1 MQLRVVE
8 SGKGQPE
15 MNRMKLGAKIGLG
28 FGVLILLALA
38 LGSVAVLNIRAVA
51 TTAERVANV
60 YMPQVKLASDL
71 ERDFLQAA
79 LGVTVYAYT
88 QDGKFLDLGKNA
100 LAEVKKNLK
109 DGEQLAGKSPDL
121 ASFREKTEKTGI
133 KINQFEQQLN
143 EATIRNYDLTR
154 NYVQL
159 KETDKFFKANA
170 SRFLSEQLSAL
181 KTDMNSG
188 DNSDKLLERLTNVS
202 LLYELIELGDRI
214 LLAASTAR
222 SEGDLRAIDGAEKTF
237 ESIDKRLDEL
247 RAITHS
253 EADLSLVENLGTAS
267 RLYKD
272 ALADLISIWPAVEDL
287 NKQRR
292 VTGSEVMALTR
303 DVHDAGLDDT
313 RKASDQTVTRVSF
326 STVIMI
332 SGLLLAIVIGVSIA
346 VFVIRAITKPIR
358 QVVRGLLEG
367 ADQVASASSQVASS
381 SLLLAEGASRQE
393 AALEAGSASLG
404 QIGSMTRQNADNA
417 LRANQ
422 LMQETSRLIFVASR
436 SMDQL
441 TSFMTEVTSASED
454 TQKIIKTIDQVAF
467 QTKILALNA
476 AVEAA
481 RAGQSGAGFAV
492 VADEVRNLAMRTA
505 GAAKSTAGLL
515 EHTVKQVK
523 EGYEL
528 VVRTNHEFAEVARSV
543 TSCGG
548 LVEEITAASRQQAGG
563 IDRVSTAVVEI
574 DKIVQQ
580 NAVSAEESA
589 SASEEMNAQA
599 EKMKGFVAELV
610 ALVGAGG
617 NGKGKQCASGIQA
630 KARAALHAVA
640 LDKIFSGLGK
650 SNGAAYGTEP
660 ADLV

>member
-1 MQLRVVE
+1 
-8 SGKGQPE
+8 
-15 MNRMKLGAKIGLG
+15 MNHMKLGAKVGLG
-28 FGVLILLALA
+28 FGVLMLLALT

-109 DGEQLAGKSPDL
+109 DGEQLAGRFPDL
-121 ASFREKTEKTGI
+121 ASFREKTEKTRI

-143 EATIRNYDLTR
+143 EATVKNYDLRR

-159 KETDKFFKANA
+159 QETDRFFKANA
-170 SRFLSEQLSAL
+170 SRFLSEQLNAL

-188 DNSDKLLERLTNVS
+188 ENADKLLEQLRKVS
-202 LLYELIELGDRI
+202 LLYELTELGNRI

-237 ESIDKRLDEL
+237 ESIDKRLDAL

-253 EADLSLVENLGTAS
+253 EADRSLVENLGTAS

-272 ALADLISIWPAVEDL
+272 ALADLVNIWSAVEEL
-287 NKQRR
+287 NEQRR
-292 VTGSEVMALTR
+292 VTGSEVMALTQ
-303 DVHDAGLDDT
+303 DAHDAGLDDT

-326 STVIMI
+326 STAIMI
-332 SGLLLAIVIGVSIA
+332 SGLLLAIIIGVSIA

-358 QVVRGLLEG
+358 QIVRGLLED
-367 ADQVASASSQVASS
+367 ADQVASASSQVASC
-381 SLLLAEGASRQE
+381 SLLLAEGASRQG

-404 QIGSMTRQNADNA
+404 QIGSVTRQNADNG
-417 LRANQ
+417 LRVNQ

-441 TSFMTEVTSASED
+441 TSSMTEVTSASQD
-454 TQKIIKTIDQVAF
+454 TQKIIKTIDEVAF

-492 VADEVRNLAMRTA
+492 VADEVKNLAMRTA

-528 VVRTNHEFAEVARSV
+528 VVRTNHEFAEVTRSL
-543 TSCGG
+543 TSCEG

-563 IDRVSTAVVEI
+563 IDQVSTAVVEI

-580 NAVSAEESA
+580 NAASAEESA
-589 SASEEMNAQA
+589 SASDEMNAQA
-599 EKMKGFVAELV
+599 EQMKGFVAELV

-617 NGKGKQCASGIQA
+617 NGKGMQ
-630 KARAALHAVA
+630 R
-640 LDKIFSGLGK
+640 
-650 SNGAAYGTEP
+650 T
-660 ADLV
+660 